1 MSSRRCAFVP
11 AKPAKPHCKKGELM
25 SFSKKLCGVM
35 GAVGLSLL
43 AAAPALAAPIK
54 APDAAAMAGMVNKGD
69 VAWMLVSAAL
79 VLMMSVPGLA
89 LFYGGLVRTK
99 NMLSIL
105 MQVVMIVSVAGLVWC
120 CWGYSIARSVEHTSE
135 LQSLMRNTF

>member
-1 MSSRRCAFVP
+1 MGCSQ
-11 AKPAKPHCKKGELM
+11 
-25 SFSKKLCGVM
+25 KLCGVW
-35 GAVGLSLL
+35 GVVCLSLL
-43 AAAPALAAPIK
+43 AAAPARAAPIK

-105 MQVVMIVSVAGLVWC
+105 MQVFMIVSVAGLVWF
-120 CWGYSIARSVEHTSE
+120 CWGYSIAFTTGAAHPFLCGLSKAFLRGADGTTYGATCSTTNY
-135 LQSLMRNTF
+135 LP